1 MKLTKL
7 KLQGCIIFLC
17 GQNKRPQTWKLKPKQ
32 IYSLPIPEAT
42 SLRLESLGSHHSVCR
57 ITLPL
62 EDKRISVLAP
72 PSFWWLP
79 CTQELGA
86 VTKITSGR
94 KRTGSESWTQASIS
108 SPTLWQKRCSRT
120 IPFNFTASH
129 FPSLCEMVIRKS
141 NVWASYLIGSVWLYR
156 EIVSGESLGK
166 ELNKCNLRSSIQKKF
181 LNP

>member
-17 GQNKRPQTWKLKPKQ
+17 GRNKRPQTWKLKPKQ

-57 ITLPL
+57 TTLPL

-79 CTQELGA
+79 ALLDLWPLPSSLCLHGHIAISCVKFPFASLFFWKNTFYCLSIRFFFHLIVPGLSCDMWDQVPWPGIKPGFPALGA
-86 VTKITSGR
+86 QNLSH
-94 KRTGSESWTQASIS
+94 WTIREAPASPLWKYMGLHLG
-108 SPTLWQKRCSRT
+108 PTQ
-120 IPFNFTASH
+120 I
-129 FPSLCEMVIRKS
+129 I
-141 NVWASYLIGSVWLYR
+141 
-156 EIVSGESLGK
+156 
-166 ELNKCNLRSSIQKKF
+166 
-181 LNP
+181 

>member
-17 GQNKRPQTWKLKPKQ
+17 GRNKRPQTWKLKPKQ

-79 CTQELGA
+79 ALLD
-86 VTKITSGR
+86 
-94 KRTGSESWTQASIS
+94 
-108 SPTLWQKRCSRT
+108 LWPLPS
-120 IPFNFTASH
+120 
-129 FPSLCEMVIRKS
+129 SLCLHGHIAISCVKFPFASLFFWKNNFYCLINKIFFFIWLCRVLVVTCGIKFPDQGS
-141 NVWASYLIGSVWLYR
+141 NLGSLHWELRILATGPSEKPLPPPY
-156 EIVSGESLGK
+156 ESTWD
-166 ELNKCNLRSSIQKKF
+166 CI
-181 LNP
+181 